1 MPAGAATQRVGNAA
15 TNASADPV
23 CGLADARDLAHFRHH
38 VRAVRWIEA
47 QDLDDWER
55 VLSLEYLRDSYEE
68 MGVPADARA
77 ALVRAHACALLAIK
91 VDGVWPFPELVFGA
105 RYARPEPWAAA
116 PPIAPPVLDDELSK
130 TERKL
135 FQAIRHTLL
144 RETLDRSSRSFS
156 WYSVM
161 LRLPRGAGGASTL
174 RRAAGDMRR
183 GRRPTSVSA
192 DMIARVFAAS
202 EDIDVPLM
210 AHARGW
216 LPWLFVGAG
225 VEYLGAEGYERAS
238 VEAVSFDGRAH
249 GAAVWLVHG
258 GRARLRWT
266 TADRL
271 RPALPAPSD
280 SRALRALD

>member
-1 MPAGAATQRVGNAA
+1 MPAERGCTAATEPA
-15 TNASADPV
+15 TSASADPV
-23 CGLADARDLAHFRHH
+23 GDAAAAHDLAHFRHH

-47 QDLDDWER
+47 QGLNDWEC
-55 VLSLEYLRDSYEE
+55 VLALEYLRDSYDDV
-68 MGVPADARA
+68 GVPADARA

-105 RYARPEPWAAA
+105 RYARPEPWAAS
-116 PPIAPPVLDDELSK
+116 PPIAPPVLDDELAT

-135 FQAIRHTLL
+135 FEALRHTLL

-161 LRLPRGAGGASTL
+161 LRLPRGAGGAATL
-174 RRAAGDMRR
+174 RRAAGEVRR

-192 DMIARVFAAS
+192 DWVARVLGAS
-202 EDIDVPLM
+202 DDLDVPLM

-225 VEYLGAEGYERAS
+225 VEYLGDTGYERAA
-238 VEAVSFDGRAH
+238 VDAVSFDGRAH

-271 RPALPAPSD
+271 RPAPPAPSD